1 MPHSYAHSI
10 FPVVSNEVQAVG
22 AIDHGRVIDQGLAVH
37 AGQLAGYVVDTL
49 TGPTNALAGASVHLP
64 GNVPRYSAPLVARP
78 RLGAQPGYVAD
89 HANYRAVRNEH
100 IREAHS
106 TNLGEEVVVEVRL
119 VVKLPGKVKAEL
131 VHVCVHES
139 AVTIKTLK

>member
-10 FPVVSNEVQAVG
+10 FPAVSNEVQAVG
-22 AIDHGRVIDQGLAVH
+22 AIDHGQVIDQGLAVH

-78 RLGAQPGYVAD
+78 RLGAQPGYIAD
-89 HANYRAVRNEH
+89 HANYCTVWNEH

-106 TNLGEEVVVEVRL
+106 TKEVVVEVQL